1 MAVLETIEQKAE
13 SALDRLRP
21 AAAPI
26 PPDVAQRIKRGKA
39 RLKELQPRRQLC
51 IEFAND
57 KHYGVLAE
65 DGSKIRYQGTVST
78 ILGGKK
84 PDHRVRRSHDLI
96 GPMVQ
101 AKVSAATQR
110 VPGYEVNP
118 STSDPEDYTAAQ
130 IAKKVVN
137 AGYELWRVKRA
148 FQKLVW
154 NALVTE
160 EGFIMA
166 YWDSSIGPYVDVSKH
181 PEADYEEEDE
191 EGNITKPYADL
202 PHPEN
207 SEHVGVGDV
216 RISVWNGLE
225 VMWEPGV
232 DFEESRWWAVE
243 HARPRDAVE
252 AEPGFMGGKLPA
264 DAQMAVREGGAN
276 AEQSNLCLITEY
288 LERPCPAW
296 PQGRRIFLAA
306 GKQIFPE
313 ESYPLTDSKG
323 EVVDEPCIHRLGY
336 TVNPASDRDKGMVK
350 SLIESQR
357 LYDFSMNKI
366 SEFAQLGLVSQMTAP
381 IGAIKTPPTD
391 EPGAIIEWDPA
402 TPGGA
407 EPKFRETQGIPAELF
422 KLREEAQSEMRTI
435 AHDAEI
441 PASAPQAIAQSL
453 MQENEISWEDLVA
466 NEAEVY
472 SRIARDCLTLVQR
485 RYTEDRML
493 KFRGRAG
500 YMPIEDF
507 KGADLRDQ
515 TDVRV
520 QPGSLTP
527 LTREAVV
534 QRIQNIAQMF
544 PGYFPPEVLL
554 SAMNNGNAEGLLEG
568 YEEDVGRINYIINQI
583 RSGQFWAMPM
593 RPAWPGE
600 ESPKLNPETGEP
612 EWIEEPEPGEP
623 GEQNEFGEEVPGT
636 GRPPNPGRPVMET
649 EVPSWMPR
657 PDIDNVQVWRSVL
670 ANWAKS
676 DEFSQLDPEAQKA
689 TMLVFSALRDIEQ
702 KEAQQKAELQNQL
715 AESQGLS
722 NAAAP
727 QTKQAPSLP
736 SVSGSGEEGPK
747 ELGAGS

>member
-78 ILGGKK
+78 TLGGKK

-166 YWDSSIGPYVDVSKH
+166 YWDSSIGPYVDVQED
-181 PEADYEEEDE
+181 PE
-191 EGNITKPYADL
+191 GKP
-202 PHPEN
+202 
-207 SEHVGVGDV
+207 EHVGLGDV

-350 SLIESQR
+350 SMIESQR
-357 LYDFSMNKI
+357 LYDFALNKI
-366 SEFAQLGLVSQMTAP
+366 SEFAQLGLVPQGDAP
-381 IGAIKTPPTD
+381 VGSIKTPPTD
-391 EPGAIIEWDPA
+391 EPGAIVEWDPA
-402 TPGGA
+402 VPGAQGL
-407 EPKFRETQGIPAELF
+407 KWRENLGIPPELF
-422 KLREEAQSEMRTI
+422 KLREEALGEMRFVS
-435 AHDAEI
+435 HDNEV
-441 PASAPQAIAQSL
+441 PSQVSANQAVQSL
-453 MQENEISWEDLVA
+453 LQQNEISWEDLIA
-466 NEAEVY
+466 NMAEVY
-472 SRIARDCLTLVQR
+472 SRVARDSLTLVQNH
-485 RYTEDRML
+485 YTEDRML

-527 LTREAVV
+527 LTRAAIE

-600 ESPKLNPETGEP
+600 ESPKLNLETGEP
-612 EWIEEPEPGEP
+612 EWIEEPEEGEFDP
-623 GEQNEFGEEVPGT
+623 ETGEEVPGT
-636 GRPPNPGRPVMET
+636 GNPGRPVMET

-702 KEAQQKAELQNQL
+702 KEAQQKAELQNSI
-715 AESQGLS
+715 AESQGMQ

-727 QTKQAPSLP
+727 QTKQAPSLA
-736 SVSGSGEEGPK
+736 SVNGSSEEGPK
-747 ELGAGS
+747 GLPAGS

>member
-1 MAVLETIEQKAE
+1 VAVLDRVEQKAE
-13 SALDRLRP
+13 QVIDSLRP
-21 AAAPI
+21 AATPI

-110 VPGYEVNP
+110 IPGYEVNP

-130 IAKKVVN
+130 IAKKIVS

-166 YWDSSIGPYVDVSKH
+166 YWDSSIGPYVDVQED
-181 PEADYEEEDE
+181 PEGKA
-191 EGNITKPYADL
+191 
-202 PHPEN
+202 
-207 SEHVGVGDV
+207 EHVGLGDV

-232 DFEESRWWAVE
+232 DFEESRWWAIE

-264 DAQMAVREGGAN
+264 DAQMAVREGAN

-288 LERPCPAW
+288 LERPCPQW

-313 ESYPLTDSKG
+313 EAYPLTDSKG

-357 LYDFSMNKI
+357 LYDFALNKI
-366 SEFAQLGLVSQMTAP
+366 SEFAQIGLVPQKTAP
-381 IGAIKTPPTD
+381 LGAIKTPATD
-391 EPGAIIEWDPA
+391 EPGAINEFDPSA
-402 TPGGA
+402 MMGY
-407 EPKFRETQGIPAELF
+407 EVKFGETMGIPSELF
-422 KLREEAQSEMRTI
+422 KLREEAQGEMGYI
-435 AHDAEI
+435 AHDSEI
-441 PASAPQAIAQSL
+441 PAAAPQQVVSSILQRD
-453 MQENEISWEDLVA
+453 EISWEDMVA
-466 NEAEVY
+466 NMAEVY
-472 SRIARDCLTLVQR
+472 ARVARDCLTLVQR
-485 RYTEDRML
+485 HYTEERML

-527 LTREAVV
+527 QTRSAIE

-583 RSGQFWAMPM
+583 RSGQFWSMPM

-600 ESPKLNPETGEP
+600 ESPRLNPETGEP
-612 EWIEEPEPGEP
+612 EWIEPPEPEIP

-636 GRPPNPGRPVMET
+636 GQPPNPGRPVMET

-657 PDIDNVQVWRSVL
+657 PNIDNVQVWESVL

-676 DEFSQLDPEAQKA
+676 DEFANSGEEVQKA
-689 TMLVFSALRDIEQ
+689 TMLIFQGIEGLKM
-702 KEAQQKAELQNQL
+702 KEAQQKAQLQNQL

-727 QTKQAPSLP
+727 QTKQAPSLAA
-736 SVSGSGEEGPK
+736 VNGSSEEGPK
-747 ELGAGS
+747 ELSSGP

>member
-1 MAVLETIEQKAE
+1 MAGLDRIEQKAE
-13 SALDRLRP
+13 SALEQLRP
-21 AAAPI
+21 AST
-26 PPDVAQRIKRGKA
+26 PPDIAAKIKRGKA
-39 RLKELQPRRQLC
+39 RLKELSPTRQLC

-57 KHYGVLAE
+57 RHYGVLAE

-101 AKVSAATQR
+101 AKVAAATQR
-110 VPGYEVNP
+110 IPGYEVNP

-166 YWDSSIGPYVDVSKH
+166 YWDSSIGPYVDVNED
-181 PEADYEEEDE
+181 PEAE
-191 EGNITKPYADL
+191 A
-202 PHPEN
+202 
-207 SEHVGVGDV
+207 EHVGLGDV
-216 RISVWNGLE
+216 RIQVWNGLE

-232 DFEESRWWAVE
+232 DFEESRWWAIE

-252 AEPGFMGGKLPA
+252 SEPGYSGGKLPA
-264 DAQMAVREGGAN
+264 DAQMAVREANAN
-276 AEQSNLCLITEY
+276 AEQGNLCLITEY
-288 LERPCPAW
+288 LERPCPEW
-296 PQGRRIFLAA
+296 PQGRRLFFAA

-313 ESYPLTDSKG
+313 ETYPLTDSKG

-366 SEFAQLGLVSQMTAP
+366 SEFAQLGLVSQMSAP

-402 TPGGA
+402 TPGAA
-407 EPKFRETQGIPAELF
+407 EPKFRETQGIPEELF
-422 KLREEAQSEMRTI
+422 KLKEEAQGEMRYI

-441 PASAPQAIAQSL
+441 PASAPQAIAQSIL
-453 MQENEISWEDLVA
+453 QQNEISWEDLIA
-466 NEAEVY
+466 NLAEVY
-472 SRIARDCLTLVQR
+472 ARVARDCLTLVQR
-485 RYTEDRML
+485 HYTEDRML

-500 YMPIEDF
+500 FMPIEDF

-583 RSGQFWAMPM
+583 RSGQFWDMPM

-600 ESPKLNPETGEP
+600 ESPKLNLETGEP
-612 EWIEEPEPGEP
+612 EWIEPPEPGTPPE
-623 GEQNEFGEEVPGT
+623 ENEFGETIPGT
-636 GRPPNPGRPVMET
+636 AQPPNPGQPVMET

-657 PDIDNVQVWRSVL
+657 PEIDNVQVWRSVL

-702 KEAQQKAELQNQL
+702 KESQQKAELQSAL
-715 AESQGLS
+715 AEQQGLN

-736 SVSGSGEEGPK
+736 ALNRSSEEGPK
-747 ELGAGS
+747 GLPEGT

>member
-1 MAVLETIEQKAE
+1 MAVLDRVEQKAE
-13 SALDRLRP
+13 QVIDSLRP
-21 AAAPI
+21 ATAPI

-78 ILGGKK
+78 TLGGKK

-110 VPGYEVNP
+110 IPGYEVNP

-130 IAKKVVN
+130 IAKKIVN

-166 YWDSSIGPYVDVSKH
+166 YWDSSIGPYVDVQED
-181 PEADYEEEDE
+181 PE
-191 EGNITKPYADL
+191 GKP
-202 PHPEN
+202 
-207 SEHVGVGDV
+207 EHVGLGDV

-252 AEPGFMGGKLPA
+252 AEPGFLGGKLPA

-276 AEQSNLCLITEY
+276 AEQSNLCLVTEY
-288 LERPCPAW
+288 LERPSPEH

-350 SLIESQR
+350 SMIESMR

-402 TPGGA
+402 TPGGS

-422 KLREEAQSEMRTI
+422 KLREEALAELRFVSHDNEVPSQVSANQAVQSI
-435 AHDAEI
+435 L
-441 PASAPQAIAQSL
+441 QQ
-453 MQENEISWEDLVA
+453 NEISWEDLIA
-466 NEAEVY
+466 NMAEVY
-472 SRIARDCLTLVQR
+472 SRVARDCLTLVQR
-485 RYTEDRML
+485 HYTEDRML

-527 LTREAVV
+527 LTRAAVE

-583 RSGQFWAMPM
+583 RSGQFWSMPM

-600 ESPKLNPETGEP
+600 ESPRLNPET
-612 EWIEEPEPGEP
+612 EEPEFDPE
-623 GEQNEFGEEVPGT
+623 T
-636 GRPPNPGRPVMET
+636 GQPVMET

-657 PDIDNVQVWRSVL
+657 PNIDNTQVWKSVL

-676 DEFSQLDPEAQKA
+676 DEFANADEEVQKA
-689 TMLVFSALRDIEQ
+689 TMLIFQGIEGLEM

-715 AESQGLS
+715 AESQGMS
-722 NAAAP
+722 NAAKP
-727 QTKQAPSLP
+727 QGKQGPSLP
-736 SVSGSGEEGPK
+736 SVSGESGEGPK
-747 ELGAGS
+747 ELGEGS

>member
-1 MAVLETIEQKAE
+1 MAEYPEKAEQKSE
-13 SALDRLRP
+13 SVP
-21 AAAPI
+21 AAPI

-110 VPGYEVNP
+110 IPGYEVNP

-130 IAKKVVN
+130 IAKKIVG

-166 YWDSSIGPYVDVSKH
+166 YWDSSIGPYVDVQED
-181 PEADYEEEDE
+181 PEGKA
-191 EGNITKPYADL
+191 
-202 PHPEN
+202 
-207 SEHVGVGDV
+207 EHVGLGDV

-232 DFEESRWWAVE
+232 NFEESRWWAIE

-264 DAQMAVREGGAN
+264 DAQMAVREGAN

-288 LERPCPAW
+288 LERPCPQW

-306 GKQIFPE
+306 GEQIFPE
-313 ESYPLTDSKG
+313 EGYPLTDSKG

-336 TVNPASDRDKGMVK
+336 TVNPASDRDKGLVK

-357 LYDFSMNKI
+357 LYDFALNKI
-366 SEFAQLGLVSQMTAP
+366 SEFAQIGLVPQKTAP
-381 IGAIKTPPTD
+381 IGAIKTPATD
-391 EPGAIIEWDPA
+391 EPGAINEFDPTA
-402 TPGGA
+402 MMGY
-407 EPKFRETQGIPAELF
+407 EVKFGETMGIPSELF
-422 KLREEAQSEMRTI
+422 KLREEAQGEMGYI
-435 AHDAEI
+435 AHDSEI
-441 PASAPQAIAQSL
+441 PAAAPQQVVSSILQRD
-453 MQENEISWEDLVA
+453 EISWEDMVA
-466 NEAEVY
+466 NMAEVY
-472 SRIARDCLTLVQR
+472 ARVARDCLTLVQR
-485 RYTEDRML
+485 HYTEERML

-527 LTREAVV
+527 QTRSAIE

-583 RSGQFWAMPM
+583 RSGQFWSMPM

-600 ESPKLNPETGEP
+600 ESPKLNLETGEP
-612 EWIEEPEPGEP
+612 EWIEPPEPEVP

-636 GRPPNPGRPVMET
+636 GQPANPGRPVMET

-657 PDIDNVQVWRSVL
+657 PDIDNVSVWKSVL
-670 ANWAKS
+670 SNWAKS
-676 DEFSQLDPEAQKA
+676 DEFANMDEEAQKA
-689 TMLVFSALRDIEQ
+689 TMMIFSALRDIER
-702 KEAQQKAELQNQL
+702 KEAQQKAELQNSI
-715 AESQGLS
+715 AEQQGLN
-722 NAAAP
+722 NAASP
-727 QTKQAPSLP
+727 QTKQAPSLAA
-736 SVSGSGEEGPK
+736 VNGSSEEGPK
-747 ELGAGS
+747 ELGSGP

>member
-1 MAVLETIEQKAE
+1 MAVLDRIEQKAE
-13 SALDRLRP
+13 SALEQLRP

-26 PPDVAQRIKRGKA
+26 PPDVAAKIKRGKA

-51 IEFAND
+51 IEFTND
-57 KHYGVLAE
+57 KHYGWLAE
-65 DGSKIRYQGTVST
+65 DGSKLRYQGTVST
-78 ILGGKK
+78 LLGGKR

-166 YWDSSIGPYVDVSKH
+166 YWDSSVGPYVDIS
-181 PEADYEEEDE
+181 E
-191 EGNITKPYADL
+191 EGEEPKHIGL
-202 PHPEN
+202 GE
-207 SEHVGVGDV
+207 V

-232 DFEESRWWAVE
+232 DFEESRWWAIE

-252 AEPGFMGGKLPA
+252 AEPGYVGGKLPA
-264 DAQMAVREGGAN
+264 DAQMAVREGAN

-313 ESYPLTDSKG
+313 ETYPLTDSKG

-350 SLIESQR
+350 SMIESQR
-357 LYDFSMNKI
+357 LYDFSLNKI
-366 SEFAQLGLVSQMTAP
+366 SEYAQVGLVPQMSAP

-402 TPGGA
+402 TPGAA
-407 EPKFRETQGIPAELF
+407 EPKWREEKGVPAELF
-422 KLREEAQSEMRTI
+422 KLREEALGEMRFI
-435 AHDAEI
+435 AHDNEV
-441 PASAPQAIAQSL
+441 PSQVSANQAVQSIL
-453 MQENEISWEDLVA
+453 QQNEISWEDLIA
-466 NEAEVY
+466 NMAEVY
-472 SRIARDCLTLVQR
+472 SRVARDSLTLVQR
-485 RYTEDRML
+485 HYTEDRML

-527 LTREAVV
+527 LTRAAIE

-583 RSGQFWAMPM
+583 RAGTFEQMGM
-593 RPAWPGE
+593 RPVWPGE
-600 ESPKLNPETGEP
+600 EAGFELNVETEEPEINPETGQP
-612 EWIEEPEPGEP
+612 AL
-623 GEQNEFGEEVPGT
+623 
-636 GRPPNPGRPVMET
+636 ET
-649 EVPSWMPR
+649 EVPAWMPR
-657 PDIDNVQVWRSVL
+657 PGVDNYKVWTSVL

-676 DEFSQLDPEAQKA
+676 DEFAQLDQQQQEAAMQ
-689 TMLVFSALRDIEQ
+689 VFGALRDLEMR
-702 KEAQQKAELQNQL
+702 EAQREQELQSQQ
-715 AESQGLS
+715 AEALGMQ
-722 NAAAP
+722 NAAKP
-727 QTKQAPSLP
+727 QSKVSPSLP
-736 SVSGSGEEGPK
+736 AVSRELPESAGGS
-747 ELGAGS
+747 

>member
-1 MAVLETIEQKAE
+1 MAVLETVEEKAE

-57 KHYGVLAE
+57 KHYGFLAE
-65 DGSKIRYQGTVST
+65 DGSKIRYQGTLST
-78 ILGGKK
+78 LLGGKK

-166 YWDSSIGPYVDVSKH
+166 YWDSSIGPYVDVQED
-181 PEADYEEEDE
+181 PE
-191 EGNITKPYADL
+191 GKP
-202 PHPEN
+202 
-207 SEHVGVGDV
+207 EHVGLGDV

-350 SLIESQR
+350 SMIESQR
-357 LYDFSMNKI
+357 LYDFSLNKI
-366 SEFAQLGLVSQMTAP
+366 SEFAQIGLVPQWSAP
-381 IGAIKTPPTD
+381 IGAVKVPWTD
-391 EPGAIIEWDPA
+391 EPAAGMEWDPA
-402 TPGGA
+402 VPGGA
-407 EPKFRETQGIPAELF
+407 EPKWREQLGIPQELF
-422 KLREEAQSEMRTI
+422 KLREEALAEMRFVS
-435 AHDAEI
+435 HDNEV
-441 PASAPQAIAQSL
+441 PSQVSANQAVQSL
-453 MQENEISWEDLVA
+453 LQQNEISWEDLIA
-466 NEAEVY
+466 NMAEVY

-485 RYTEDRML
+485 HYTEDRML

-527 LTREAVV
+527 LTRAAIE

-600 ESPKLNPETGEP
+600 ESPRLNPETEEPEIDPETGEP
-612 EWIEEPEPGEP
+612 I
-623 GEQNEFGEEVPGT
+623 
-636 GRPPNPGRPVMET
+636 MET

-657 PDIDNVQVWRSVL
+657 PNIDNTQVWKSVL
-670 ANWAKS
+670 SNWAKS
-676 DEFSQLDPEAQKA
+676 DEFGNADIEVQKA
-689 TMLVFSALRDIEQ
+689 TMLIFQGIEGLEM

-715 AESQGLS
+715 AETQGMA
-722 NAAAP
+722 NASRP
-727 QTKQAPSLP
+727 QSKQGPSLP
-736 SVSGSGEEGPK
+736 SVSGEGGEGPK
-747 ELGAGS
+747 ELGSGS

>member
-1 MAVLETIEQKAE
+1 MALLEKVEQKAE
-13 SALDRLRP
+13 SALEQLRP
-21 AAAPI
+21 ATAPI
-26 PPDVAQRIKRGKA
+26 PPDVAAKIKRGKA

-51 IEFAND
+51 IEFTND
-57 KHYGVLAE
+57 KHYGWLAE
-65 DGSKIRYQGTVST
+65 DGSKLRYQGTVST
-78 ILGGKK
+78 LLGGKR

-166 YWDSSIGPYVDVSKH
+166 YWDSSIGPYVDVNED
-181 PEADYEEEDE
+181 PE
-191 EGNITKPYADL
+191 GKPQ
-202 PHPEN
+202 
-207 SEHVGVGDV
+207 HVGVGDV
-216 RISVWNGLE
+216 RISVFNGLE

-252 AEPGFMGGKLPA
+252 AEPGFLGGKLPA
-264 DAQMAVREGGAN
+264 DAQMAVREGAN
-276 AEQSNLCLITEY
+276 AEQSNLALIIEY
-288 LERPCPAW
+288 LERPS
-296 PQGRRIFLAA
+296 PQFPDGRRQWHCA

-313 ESYPLTDSKG
+313 EGYPNTDAKG
-323 EVVDEPCIHRLGY
+323 EVVDEPCLHRLGY

-350 SLIESQR
+350 SMIESQR
-357 LYDFSMNKI
+357 LYDFSLNKI
-366 SEFAQLGLVSQMTAP
+366 SEFAQIGLVPQMMAP
-381 IGAIKTPPTD
+381 IGAIKVPPTD
-391 EPGAIIEWDPA
+391 EPASITEWDPA
-402 TPGGA
+402 TPGAA
-407 EPKFRETQGIPAELF
+407 EPKWRETLGIPQELF
-422 KLREEAQSEMRTI
+422 KLREEALGEMRFI
-435 AHDAEI
+435 AHDNEV
-441 PASAPQAIAQSL
+441 PSQVSANQAVQSIL
-453 MQENEISWEDLVA
+453 QQNEISWEDLIA
-466 NEAEVY
+466 NMAEVY
-472 SRIARDCLTLVQR
+472 SRVARDCLTLVQR
-485 RYTEDRML
+485 HYTEDRML

-527 LTREAVV
+527 LTRVAIE

-583 RSGQFWAMPM
+583 RAGTFEQMGM
-593 RPAWPGE
+593 RPVWPGE
-600 ESPKLNPETGEP
+600 EPGPRLDPETGEP
-612 EWIEEPEPGEP
+612 EWIQPPGS
-623 GEQNEFGEEVPGT
+623 
-636 GRPPNPGRPVMET
+636 RPPQENPETGELIPDPGVPVMET
-649 EVPSWMPR
+649 EVPAWMPR
-657 PDIDNVQVWRSVL
+657 PGVDNPKVWGAVL
-670 ANWAKS
+670 SNWCKS
-676 DEFSQLDPEAQKA
+676 DEFAHLAPQQQEAAMQ
-689 TMLVFSALRDIEQ
+689 VFGALRDLEMR
-702 KEAQQKAELQNQL
+702 EAQREQELQSQI
-715 AESQGLS
+715 AEQQGMA
-722 NAAAP
+722 NASRP
-727 QTKQAPSLP
+727 QTKQAPSLAA
-736 SVSGSGEEGPK
+736 VNGSSEEGPK
-747 ELGAGS
+747 GLPEGS